1 MSKIEAKILPRAS
14 VLREIEAAKPRTS
27 ALLLTRA
34 ERYRHIERA
43 ILGLYRWYVSQ
54 SQRSRNWN
62 PDRDFDWR
70 QFRGG
75 HSETVVSIIQGFF
88 AVEQFTPDYVTTILH
103 LVRRSHGRSHFMMRW
118 GSEEEKHADL
128 WRNALLATGQRSLP
142 WVEDYMDRLRG
153 KEWKLPF
160 EDPLRI
166 LFYQVVQER
175 ATQVNYL
182 NMALLAQGELSQEQF
197 AWEADPVLAQVSRTI
212 AVDEAAHYMFFQDVF
227 RIFLYYVPDEAAEA
241 ILDVVNHFY
250 MPGGELIPDINVFNE
265 ALFRTRVY
273 GPRQYATDVLDPVF
287 KSMSLPNR
295 RKLEA
300 AVRASR
306 EVPDSDGGIRGTAL
320 FESLDFNHIEEAVRK
335 TFHRIERYE
344 NSAGIAAFSNARF
357 LPNGLAGPNSAPN
370 PGE

>member
-1 MSKIEAKILPRAS
+1 MKGILPQVA
-14 VLREIEAAKPRTS
+14 VLREIDAAKPRTS

-34 ERYRHIERA
+34 ERYRHVERA
-43 ILGLYRWYVSQ
+43 ILGLYRWYVSH
-54 SQRSRNWN
+54 SQRTRNWN

-70 QFRGG
+70 QFQSN

-88 AVEQFTPDYVTTILH
+88 AVEQFTPDYVTTILR

-128 WRNALLATGQRSLP
+128 WRNALLATGERSVA
-142 WVEDYMDRLRG
+142 WVEDYMDILRS
-153 KEWKLPF
+153 KEWMLPF

-182 NMALLAQGELSQEQF
+182 NMALIAQGELQPEKYG
-197 AWEADPVLAQVSRTI
+197 ADADPVLAQVARTI
-212 AVDEAAHYMFFQDVF
+212 AVDEAAHYKFFQEIF
-227 RIFLYYVPDEAAEA
+227 RIFLYYLPDEAAAA

-265 ALFRTRVY
+265 ALFRARIY
-273 GPRQYATDVLDPVF
+273 GPRQYAADVLEPVF
-287 KSMSLPNR
+287 KSMGLANR

-306 EVPDSDGGIRGTAL
+306 QVPDTDGGFRGTAI
-320 FESLDFNHIEEAVRK
+320 FESLDFRHVEDSVRK
-335 TFHRIERYE
+335 TFRRIELYE
-344 NSAGIAAFSNARF
+344 DRAGIAAFSNVRF
-357 LPNGLAGPNSAPN
+357 LPNGFAAQPRVPV
-370 PGE
+370 